1 MDDESILLRVDA
13 GVAHVEL
20 NRPEALNAWTP
31 EMGRALLAVLR
42 RAGADPAVRAVLITG
57 AGRAFCAGADVKS
70 AREVMPNGDPDVSSR
85 LRDIYNP
92 IILTI
97 RAAPK
102 PVLAAVQDACAGIGT
117 SLALA
122 CDLVLAA
129 ENAYFLMAFVRLGL
143 MPDGGVS
150 GVLVERLGLARAAQL
165 AMLGERLPAATALD
179 WGLVNSV
186 HPVDE
191 LGTAAWDLAR
201 RLADGPTVAL
211 ANIKRTLRE
220 AALPGLA
227 DQLEREATRQQEHG
241 ATADYAEG
249 RAAFLEKRPTHFRGH

>member
-13 GVAHVEL
+13 GVAHVEF

-31 EMGRALLAVLR
+31 EMGRLLLR
-42 RAGADPAVRAVLITG
+42 TLRQVSADPTVRAVLLTG
-57 AGRAFCAGADVKS
+57 AGRAFCAGTDAKGARDVL
-70 AREVMPNGDPDVSSR
+70 PNGDPDVSNR

-92 IILTI
+92 IILTV
-97 RAAPK
+97 RSAPK
-102 PVLAAVQDACAGIGT
+102 PVIAAVQGACAGMGA
-117 SLALA
+117 SVALS

-143 MPDGGVS
+143 MPDGGVNTL
-150 GVLVERLGLARAAQL
+150 LVERLGLARATALTML
-165 AMLGERLPAATALD
+165 AERLPAATALD

-186 HPVDE
+186 HPGDE
-191 LGTAAWDLAR
+191 LGAAAWDLTR
-201 RLADGPTVAL
+201 RLAEGPTLAL
-211 ANIKRTLRE
+211 ANIKRTLHE
-220 AALPGLA
+220 IALPKLA

-249 RAAFLEKRPTHFRGH
+249 RAAFAEKRPARFQGQ